1 MQRPGLR
8 IAHASRFS
16 RSRVTNGRLP
26 IGIDG
31 RSLAARRFRDL
42 VQAYEAEFEVATQ
55 LDRNLIRSTWL
66 LRFFLA

>member
-1 MQRPGLR
+1 
-8 IAHASRFS
+8 
-16 RSRVTNGRLP
+16 VTNGRLP
-26 IGIDG
+26 NGIDG
-31 RSLAARRFRDL
+31 RRSLAARRFRDL